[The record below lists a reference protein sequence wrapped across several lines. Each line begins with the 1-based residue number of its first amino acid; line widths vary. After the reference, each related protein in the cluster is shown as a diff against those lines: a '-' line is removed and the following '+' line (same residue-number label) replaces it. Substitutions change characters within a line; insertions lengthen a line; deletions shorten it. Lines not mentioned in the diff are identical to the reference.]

1 MRNCKHIHRAFKCV
15 NRKKRGELCIWDNR
29 STDNAAMAPSSCN
42 VAYVFLM
49 SVGVAWGTGSML
61 SYHYQGIRNSHTH
74 TYLLLK
80 LEDCEYSGSQPTLVN
95 RAGVNVGG

>member
-1 MRNCKHIHRAFKCV
+1 MRNYRHIHRAFKCV

-29 STDNAAMAPSSCN
+29 SADNAVTASSSRN
-42 VAYVFLM
+42 VACVFLM
-49 SVGVAWGTGSML
+49 LVGVALDTGSML
-61 SYHYQGIRNSHTH
+61 SYHYQDIRNSHTH

-80 LEDCEYSGSQPTLVN
+80 LEECEYSGSQPTLVN